1 MAELVWDQET
11 QKLFETGV
19 EKGVLFPVGEGG
31 YGPGEAWNG
40 LINVNESPS
49 GAEPTALYANNK
61 KYGEILS
68 NEDFA
73 FTIEAYM
80 YPDGYAG
87 CLGYKEIA
95 PGVYATQQARKSFGF
110 AYKTLIGNDTEGL
123 KHGYKLHL
131 VYGAK
136 AKPSEKANNTI
147 NDSPEAGTM
156 SWECSTTP
164 IELPD
169 GDPTSHLV
177 FDSTKVAAEKLEALE
192 ALIYGTADKESSLPT
207 PEEVI
212 TLMGGAA
219 G

>member
-1 MAELVWDQET
+1 MAVLTWDQEA

-19 EKGVLFPVGEGG
+19 EKGVLFPVGDDG
-31 YGPGEAWNG
+31 YGNGEAWNG
-40 LINVNESPS
+40 LINVTESPS

-61 KYGEILS
+61 KYGEIMS

-73 FTIEAYM
+73 FSIEAYM
-80 YPDGYAG
+80 YPDGYAP

-95 PGVYATQQARKSFGF
+95 PGVYATQQSRKSFGF
-110 AYKTLIGNDTEGL
+110 AYKSLIGNDTEGI

-136 AKPSEKANNTI
+136 AKPSEKSNATVNE
-147 NDSPEAGTM
+147 SSEAVTM

-164 IELPD
+164 VEIPN

-177 FDSTKVAAEKLEALE
+177 FDSTKVTSDKLQALE
-192 ALIYGTADKESSLPT
+192 NLIYGTADTEAKLPT
-207 PEEVI
+207 PAEVI